1 MGFRPD
7 DERLRNALEIAERE
21 GLDYTFE
28 KTTLA
33 DDAHPNTVRITLERG
48 DRHAV
53 MIGSSLGAGRVLVTE
68 IDGYPVEV
76 TGNYHTIVLVA
87 EDVKGSVARIA
98 THPRRGRPQHRDA
111 AAHAESARRRR
122 VHGHRDRR
130 RARRGGAR
138 RDPRAAL
145 GALGLPPRQGECLM
159 YKSLADAIRDAES
172 QRHPASRGSRWRP
185 RAGDQGRPVDDIRAA
200 LQRALDVMR
209 GAVGQGMTGDL
220 YSASGLVG
228 GDAAKLRT
236 GPAGPLAGTPFRDIL
251 ARALAVQEVNAA
263 MGVIVAAP
271 TAGGAGVLPAVLTG
285 LAARA
290 RTSPT
295 TAVVDALAVAGLIGA
310 VIAER
315 ASLSGAE
322 GGCQAETGAAA
333 AMAAGAATEMLGGTP
348 AQVGHAVALALQGTL
363 GLVCDP
369 LGGLVELPC
378 VFRNA
383 TGVGHRARRHRD
395 GDGRHRV
402 RDPGGRGD
410 RHDGRDRP
418 RDGRA
423 LSRDRRRRARRDAHR
438 AAARQGATGADQ
450 AGAEVAGSAGRAGRR
465 KPSLP
470 GGAPVACAASATPAE
485 TRRASIP

>member
-1 MGFRPD
+1 
-7 DERLRNALEIAERE
+7 
-21 GLDYTFE
+21 
-28 KTTLA
+28 
-33 DDAHPNTVRITLERG
+33 
-48 DRHAV
+48 
-53 MIGSSLGAGRVLVTE
+53 
-68 IDGYPVEV
+68 
-76 TGNYHTIVLVA
+76 
-87 EDVKGSVARIA
+87 
-98 THPRRGRPQHRDA
+98 
-111 AAHAESARRRR
+111 
-122 VHGHRDRR
+122 
-130 RARRGGAR
+130 
-138 RDPRAAL
+138 
-145 GALGLPPRQGECLM
+145 M

-172 QRHPASRGSRWRP
+172 QGIPLSRLALETESR
-185 RAGDQGRPVDDIRAA
+185 DQGRTVDDIRSA

-285 LAARA
+285 LAEARQIGDE
-290 RTSPT
+290 
-295 TAVVDALAVAGLIGA
+295 AVVSALAVAGLIGA

-348 AQVGHAVALALQGTL
+348 AQVGHATALAMQGTL

-383 TGVGHRARRHRD
+383 TGSAIALTGIELAMAGVEFKIPVDEVIDVMGEI
-395 GDGRHRV
+395 GRTMDV
-402 RDPGGRGD
+402 RYRETAGGG
-410 RHDGRDRP
+410 
-418 RDGRA
+418 
-423 LSRDRRRRARRDAHR
+423 L
-438 AAARQGATGADQ
+438 AATPT
-450 AGAEVAGSAGRAGRR
+450 GRR
-465 KPSLP
+465 LARERLVQIKR
-470 GGAPVACAASATPAE
+470 GEG
-485 TRRASIP
+485 